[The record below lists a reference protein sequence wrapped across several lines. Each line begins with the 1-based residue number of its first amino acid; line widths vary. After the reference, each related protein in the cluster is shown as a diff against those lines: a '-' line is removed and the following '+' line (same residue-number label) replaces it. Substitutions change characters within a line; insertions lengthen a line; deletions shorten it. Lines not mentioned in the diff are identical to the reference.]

1 MENYKTNFEETTKNI
16 FKGIAIA
23 MITTVVMLLIF
34 SIILAYTNT
43 SENTITPVIMV
54 VTGISILI
62 GSSIGSIKIK
72 KNGIINGGL
81 IGGIYILILYLISSI
96 LNWRFGLNIQS
107 IIMIAVGMIFGILGG
122 IIGVNK
128 KWKMCPKMD
137 KMSKRKR
144 PHWTFWKKF
153 PKIVDIF
160 GNLI

>member
-1 MENYKTNFEETTKNI
+1 
-16 FKGIAIA
+16 